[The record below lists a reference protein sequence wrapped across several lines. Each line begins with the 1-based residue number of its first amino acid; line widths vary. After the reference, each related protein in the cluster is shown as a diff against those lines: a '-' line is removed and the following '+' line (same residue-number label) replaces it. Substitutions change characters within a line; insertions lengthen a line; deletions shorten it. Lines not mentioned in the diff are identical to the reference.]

1 MLLAPYVSTSKDNIR
16 RMLEIARVSTD
27 DVLFDLGSGDGRILI
42 TAVREFKVKKA
53 IGIEIREDL
62 VNEARTQIRR
72 YNLERNI
79 EIIHGDALHINLSM
93 ADVVTL
99 YLTSRGIEILR
110 PKLEKDLKAGTR
122 IVSLS
127 FQINNWKP
135 VKIDGFW
142 FKIYLYQR

>member
-16 RMLEIARVSTD
+16 RMLEIERVSAD

-122 IVSLS
+122 VVSLS

>member
-53 IGIEIREDL
+53 VGIEIREDL

-127 FQINNWKP
+127 FQINKWKP

>member
-16 RMLEIARVSTD
+16 RMLEIARVSAD

-53 IGIEIREDL
+53 VGIEIREDL

-122 IVSLS
+122 IVSLC